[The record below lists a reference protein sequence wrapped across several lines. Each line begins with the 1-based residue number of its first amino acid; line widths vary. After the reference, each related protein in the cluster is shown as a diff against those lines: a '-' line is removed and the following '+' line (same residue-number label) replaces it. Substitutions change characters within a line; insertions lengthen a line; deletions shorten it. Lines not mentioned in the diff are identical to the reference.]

1 MLNLEKLFFSA
12 VSNQTAYFEGIDQIR
27 ETCTGGGSKL
37 GKKRNLPMLYKHFIG
52 LRKYK
57 KKYADFNDVEILG
70 PGGED
75 TS

>member
-1 MLNLEKLFFSA
+1 M
-12 VSNQTAYFEGIDQIR
+12 
-27 ETCTGGGSKL
+27 